1 MEPSDMSRN
10 IADLTHQNKPDAV
23 SIALKRMHDKVVSED
38 LPDDFADLLAE
49 IERKIADGV
58 AR

>member
-1 MEPSDMSRN
+1 MEPTDMSRD
-10 IADLTHQNKPDAV
+10 IADLTQQNKPYAV
-23 SIALKRMHDKVVSED
+23 SIALKRMHDTVVFEN

-49 IERKIADGV
+49 IERKIVYGV

>member
-1 MEPSDMSRN
+1 MSRD
-10 IADLTHQNKPDAV
+10 IADLTQQNKPYAV
-23 SIALKRMHDKVVSED
+23 SIALKRMLDTVVFEN

-49 IERKIADGV
+49 IERKIVYGV

>member
-1 MEPSDMSRN
+1 MSRDK
-10 IADLTHQNKPDAV
+10 AYLTQQNKPDAV